1 MTFSFAILL
10 LAAAVSD
17 NSTAVASTA
26 AEASAPTEAEPKKPT
41 KICKSMAMTG
51 SRVGKRVCK
60 TKEQWQQSESGMELG
75 QKSGRGNL
83 TPANPLGK
91 QGI

>member
-17 NSTAVASTA
+17 NANAVESTAIPVEEKA
-26 AEASAPTEAEPKKPT
+26 KKPA
-41 KICKSMAMTG
+41 KICKSTTMTG
-51 SRVGKRVCK
+51 SRVGSRVCK
-60 TKEQWQQSESGMELG
+60 TKEQWEQGESGMEIG

-83 TPANPLGK
+83 SPADPLGK

>member
-10 LAAAVSD
+10 LAASVSD
-17 NSTAVASTA
+17 NATASVSTT
-26 AEASAPTEAEPKKPT
+26 AEAPAPAEAAPEKPK
-41 KICKSMAMTG
+41 KICKSTTMTG
-51 SRVGKRVCK
+51 SRVGSRVCK
-60 TKEQWQQSESGMELG
+60 TKEQWAQSESGMELG

-83 TPANPLGK
+83 TPADPLGK